1 MLYNSTYDDY
11 NAYDAYSDDVED
23 YSEYDFDPCDA
34 YKDLDDYSVYEDNIF
49 ISKDECKG
57 EAKFVQ
63 TFENGFNID
72 GEIKTQEE
80 LQKLVT
86 EHKRSTRTILKT
98 EELTAG
104 FAALFNDRSSA
115 DIILSVNGTPY
126 HTHRFILGLW
136 SPFFSRMLEE
146 SERFAPSMTKDEE
159 SDCDMIALNESEDD
173 AHVFNE
179 FLKFLY
185 TEQATINIEDIW
197 QMVSLANKYNILELL
212 KSCTDFLIQ
221 FVHTMALDEELME
234 ILKAAQFWEMHHLQ
248 SCVWQII
255 LEKMYF
261 SLEKFLPALEMDQ
274 LCEALQSSDLVVENE
289 YRLLLKLTPL
299 LRKLE
304 EAEDEASLRK
314 VSSLIRFTE
323 MSATQL
329 QKVAQLDIAK
339 HVRSK
344 ITQALFH
351 RCLLWESEEGIDES
365 KGPRCYL
372 SPSPPYFDSQYKL
385 LDTLYGR
392 AIDESWESCQ
402 FFILDGE
409 RFIQSDR
416 YERPGFS
423 GVSKCFVYNTLI
435 DKQWVMLDGSIPTFD
450 FIEKGELIVIQCN
463 SSESHETPNN
473 STEAVATLTGVIHN
487 EKKDIIHEVKT
498 TKVPAE
504 VNVITEY
511 IGFRET
517 IYLPFKCGISRTQLY
532 LSLFLILRFELP

>member
-1 MLYNSTYDDY
+1 MAYFSEFDY
-11 NAYDAYSDDVED
+11 SDAYDAYRDDFDD
-23 YSEYDFDPCDA
+23 YSDYEYDFEPHDVH
-34 YKDLDDYSVYEDNIF
+34 KDFHDYSDYECDCMMG
-49 ISKDECKG
+49 KEEECKG
-57 EAKFVQ
+57 KAKFVP

-86 EHKRSTRTILKT
+86 EHKRSTRTIRKT
-98 EELTAG
+98 QELTAG
-104 FAALFNDRSSA
+104 FATLFNDRSSA

-136 SPFFSRMLEE
+136 SPVFSRMLDD

-221 FVHTMALDEELME
+221 FVHTMALDEELAE

-248 SCVWQII
+248 SCARQII

-274 LCEALQSSDLVVENE
+274 LCEVLQSSDLVVETE
-289 YRLLLKLTPL
+289 YSLLLKLTPL

-304 EAEDEASLRK
+304 ETEDEASLRK

-329 QKVAQLDIAK
+329 HKVAQLDIAE
-339 HVRSK
+339 HVRSN
-344 ITQALFH
+344 ITQALLH

-372 SPSPPYFDSQYKL
+372 TPSPPYFDLRNKFV
-385 LDTLYGR
+385 DTSSHR
-392 AIDESWESCQ
+392 DNKANWESCRS
-402 FFILDGE
+402 IKLDGGRLE
-409 RFIQSDR
+409 QSLR
-416 YERPGFS
+416 YGRGD
-423 GVSKCFVYNTLI
+423 KCFVYHTESK
-435 DKQWVMLDGSIPTFD
+435 KQWVISDISISKFSV
-450 FIEKGELIVIQCN
+450 IARGELIVIQCQSN
-463 SSESHETPNN
+463 EYLETLDD
-473 STEAVATLTGVIHN
+473 STEAVATVTGVIHN
-487 EKKDIIHEVKT
+487 SRRDVIHGVKT

-504 VNVITEY
+504 VNLHRGYVHLK
-511 IGFRET
+511 GT
-517 IYLPFKCGISRTQLY
+517 IYLPFKCGISTPYRT
-532 LSLFLILRFELP
+532 LSLFLILRI

>member
-136 SPFFSRMLEE
+136 SPVFSRMLEE

-173 AHVFNE
+173 AHVFNK

-185 TEQATINIEDIW
+185 TEQATINIEIFGRCFFGK
-197 QMVSLANKYNILELL
+197 QINILELF

-304 EAEDEASLRK
+304 ETEDEASLRK

-329 QKVAQLDIAK
+329 HKVAQLDIAE
-339 HVRSK
+339 HVRSN
-344 ITQALFH
+344 ITQALLH

-372 SPSPPYFDSQYKL
+372 TPSPPYFDFRNKFV
-385 LDTLYGR
+385 DTSSHR
-392 AIDESWESCQ
+392 DNKANWESCRS
-402 FFILDGE
+402 IKLDGGRLE
-409 RFIQSDR
+409 QSLR
-416 YERPGFS
+416 YGRGD
-423 GVSKCFVYNTLI
+423 KCFVYHTESK
-435 DKQWVMLDGSIPTFD
+435 KQLVISDISISQFSV
-450 FIEKGELIVIQCN
+450 IARGELIVIQCQSN
-463 SSESHETPNN
+463 EYLETLDD
-473 STEAVATLTGVIHN
+473 STEAVATVTGVIHN
-487 EKKDIIHEVKT
+487 GRRDVIHGVKT

-504 VNVITEY
+504 VNLHRGYVHLK
-511 IGFRET
+511 GT
-517 IYLPFKCGISRTQLY
+517 IYLPFKCGISTPYRT
-532 LSLFLILRFELP
+532 LSLFLILRI

>member
-1 MLYNSTYDDY
+1 MSYSDLDDFDFEPY
-11 NAYDAYSDDVED
+11 AYSDDVDD
-23 YSEYDFDPCDA
+23 YSDYEYDFIMRKA
-34 YKDLDDYSVYEDNIF
+34 K
-49 ISKDECKG
+49 ECKG
-57 EAKFVQ
+57 EAKFVP

-86 EHKRSTRTILKT
+86 EHKRSTRTIRNT
-98 EELTAG
+98 QELTAG

-126 HTHRFILGLW
+126 HTHRFILGFW
-136 SPFFSRMLEE
+136 SPVFGRMFED

-197 QMVSLANKYNILELL
+197 HMVSLANKYNILELL

-234 ILKAAQFWEMHHLQ
+234 ILKAAQFWEMQHLQ

-261 SLEKFLPALEMDQ
+261 SFEKFLPALEIDQ
-274 LCEALQSSDLVVENE
+274 LCEALQSSDLIVENE
-289 YRLLLKLTPL
+289 YGLLLKLTPL
-299 LRKLE
+299 LKQLE

-344 ITQALFH
+344 IMQAIFH
-351 RCLLWESEEGIDES
+351 RCLLWESKEGIDES

-372 SPSPPYFDSQYKL
+372 SPSPPYFDTRNKL
-385 LDTLYGR
+385 LDFLSHR
-392 AIDESWESCQ
+392 DNKANWESCQ
-402 FFILDGE
+402 SMMFDGV
-409 RFIQSDR
+409 RFIQGDR
-416 YERPGFS
+416 YKRRGSS
-423 GVSKCFVYNTLI
+423 GVSKCFVYHTERR
-435 DKQWVMLDGSIPTFD
+435 KQWIMLDGSIPKFSV
-450 FIEKGELIVIQCN
+450 IARGELTVIQCK
-463 SSESHETPNN
+463 SSEYHETLDG
-473 STEAVATLTGVIHN
+473 STEAVATVTGVIHN
-487 EKKDIIHEVKT
+487 GRRDVIHEVKT

-504 VNVITEY
+504 VNLYRDFVHLK
-511 IGFRET
+511 ET
-517 IYLPFKCGISRTQLY
+517 IHLPFKCDISRPHLF
-532 LSLFLILRFELP
+532 LSLFLILRI

>member
-1 MLYNSTYDDY
+1 MAYFSEFDY
-11 NAYDAYSDDVED
+11 SDAYDAYSDDFDD
-23 YSEYDFDPCDA
+23 YSDYEYDFIMG
-34 YKDLDDYSVYEDNIF
+34 KEE
-49 ISKDECKG
+49 ECKEG
-57 EAKFVQ
+57 AKFVP

-86 EHKRSTRTILKT
+86 EHKRPTRMIRNTQ
-98 EELTAG
+98 ELIAG

-136 SPFFSRMLEE
+136 SPVFSRMLED

-185 TEQATINIEDIW
+185 TEQATINIDDIW
-197 QMVSLANKYNILELL
+197 HMVSLANKYNILELL
-212 KSCTDFLIQ
+212 KSCSDVLIQ
-221 FVHTMALDEELME
+221 FVQTMALDEELME
-234 ILKAAQFWEMHHLQ
+234 IQKAAQFWEMHHLQ

-274 LCEALQSSDLVVENE
+274 LCEALQSSDLVVETE
-289 YRLLLKLTPL
+289 YGLLLKLTPL

-323 MSATQL
+323 MSPTQL
-329 QKVAQLDIAK
+329 LKVVHLDIAK
-339 HVRSK
+339 HVTSK
-344 ITQALFH
+344 ITQALDH
-351 RCLLWESEEGIDES
+351 RFLLRESKEGIDES
-365 KGPRCYL
+365 KGPRCYF
-372 SPSPPYFDSQYKL
+372 SPSSLYFDFQNEL
-385 LDTLYGR
+385 LDTSFDR
-392 AIDESWESCQ
+392 DNANWERWQ
-402 FFILDGE
+402 FFILHE
-409 RFIQSDR
+409 RFEQNMRHLKQD
-416 YERPGFS
+416 
-423 GVSKCFVYNTLI
+423 KCFAYHAESK
-435 DKQWVMLDGSIPTFD
+435 KQWVLDTLIFKFSVIT
-450 FIEKGELIVIQCN
+450 KGELTVIQCE
-463 SSESHETPNN
+463 SSDDYEPANN
-473 STEAVATLTGVIHN
+473 AVNAVATVIGVIHHVGQQ
-487 EKKDIIHEVKT
+487 IIYEVKT

-504 VNVITEY
+504 VNLKWGYV
-511 IGFRET
+511 FLKET
-517 IYLPFKCGISRTQLY
+517 IYLPFKLDISRPHRF
-532 LSLFLILRFELP
+532 LSIFLIARF